1 MVRPVLG
8 NVAFTLYEIVGYF
21 VPGSIAFL
29 ACLIFYW
36 TIFSPKTPLGIA
48 GFHPAALASLVI
60 ALGCY
65 VLGHAVQAIG
75 NRWFR
80 SVEKSIL
87 DLDKGTAP
95 AWLREGA
102 RQTAAGVVGADRH
115 QRFEPSWLFRILDE
129 YALQHGR
136 SGDREVLV
144 YREGFYRGVSISLFF
159 LSAALLLRLAVP
171 GASLLLS
178 EGLFRISFLQLLVTL
193 VLVGLIACLLRT
205 RYRRFAE
212 YRVTRAVISAAVLQG
227 GKAGG
232 TARKEKVSG
241 G

>member
-1 MVRPVLG
+1 MRSVLG

-21 VPGSIAFL
+21 VPGGIAFV

-36 TIFSPKTPLGIA
+36 TIFAPKTPLGIA
-48 GFHPAALASLVI
+48 AFRPAALPALAI

-75 NRWFR
+75 NKWFR
-80 SVEKSIL
+80 SVEKAIL
-87 DLDKGTAP
+87 DSEKGSAP
-95 AWLREGA
+95 AWLRECA
-102 RQTAAGVVGADRH
+102 RQIAIRVVGAGPNQH
-115 QRFEPSWLFRILDE
+115 FEPSWLFRVLDE
-129 YALQHGR
+129 YGLQYCK
-136 SGDREVLV
+136 SGDRDVFV

-159 LSAALLLRLAVP
+159 LSAAVLIRLAVP
-171 GASLLLS
+171 GAALSLS
-178 EGLFRISFLQLLVTL
+178 QGLFRISFLQLLVTFT
-193 VLVGLIACLLRT
+193 LVGLLACLLRT

-212 YRVTRAVISAAVLQG
+212 YRVTRAVLSAAVVQC

-232 TARKEKVSG
+232 TAPEEKPPG